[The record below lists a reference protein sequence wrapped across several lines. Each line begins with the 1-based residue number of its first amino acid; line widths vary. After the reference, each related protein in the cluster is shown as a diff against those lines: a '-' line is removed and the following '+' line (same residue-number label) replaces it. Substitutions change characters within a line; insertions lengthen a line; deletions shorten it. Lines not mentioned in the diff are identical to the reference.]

1 MLYSLMYT
9 RTRMRLVVPL
19 LVSMAV
25 CACAMAGPV
34 YPLKQNANGRFLVD
48 QHNTPFLML
57 GDAPQSLIVNLSD
70 TDAASYF
77 LDRQQHGFNSLW
89 VNLLCTTYTGGR
101 PDSSTIGG
109 VVPFTN
115 TIPGTS
121 SYDLSTPN
129 PDYFAHADR
138 MIKLAATYGL
148 QIILDPIETGGYLGV
163 MRDNG
168 TVKCRAYGQYV
179 GNRYKGF
186 PNILWMSGNDF
197 QSWRTASDDAVAVA
211 VAQGILDNDRNHLHS
226 VELNYLVSSSLDD
239 TNWASIV
246 GLNAAYTYSP
256 TYAEVLHAYGQSSTT
271 PVFMVE
277 ANYEFETNPATD
289 GGSAFNLRLQEYWT
303 QLSGGCGQLYGNHYT
318 WSFVP
323 GWQAKLDTTGVTQ
336 FGYVKALF
344 EPRAWFQLIP
354 DTGHVVVTSGYGSF
368 SSSGSIDSNDYA
380 AAAGTGDGRLVM
392 AYMPTLRT
400 LT

>member
-1 MLYSLMYT
+1 MSKRRRSASDCSRWSRSRTVCAKPLPGTKPRLRRAPSHGPDRASPERFPGTLRVLYSLMYT

-211 VAQGILDNDRNHLHS
+211 VAQGILAKDRNHLHS
-226 VELNYLVSSSLDD
+226 VELNYLVSSSRDD
-239 TNWASIV
+239 TN
-246 GLNAAYTYSP
+246 
-256 TYAEVLHAYGQSSTT
+256 
-271 PVFMVE
+271 
-277 ANYEFETNPATD
+277 
-289 GGSAFNLRLQEYWT
+289 
-303 QLSGGCGQLYGNHYT
+303 
-318 WSFVP
+318 
-323 GWQAKLDTTGVTQ
+323 
-336 FGYVKALF
+336 
-344 EPRAWFQLIP
+344 
-354 DTGHVVVTSGYGSF
+354 
-368 SSSGSIDSNDYA
+368 
-380 AAAGTGDGRLVM
+380 
-392 AYMPTLRT
+392 
-400 LT
+400 